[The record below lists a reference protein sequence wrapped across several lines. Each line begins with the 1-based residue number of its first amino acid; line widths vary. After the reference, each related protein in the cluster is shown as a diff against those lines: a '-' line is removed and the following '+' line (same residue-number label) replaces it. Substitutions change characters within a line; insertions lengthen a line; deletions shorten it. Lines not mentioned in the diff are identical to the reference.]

1 MRPEL
6 VRNGTR
12 TPAAAGLSPTGAG
25 LRAASNQELSATH
38 LSTELFLAAP
48 ASGLPS
54 LLTAAVSQHFL
65 IADVLAAP
73 ARGLPSLLIASFLHD
88 CASAGLTLIGERNA
102 VAVMKHTSVAAVVRV
117 LLIGVSFCATGVG
130 QRRTAELT
138 SRIGP
143 GKPSGGRRCFVLHD
157 LIHNFP
163 LPRPGARAASR
174 MRFARSHALLHDCMV
189 R

>member
-65 IADVLAAP
+65 IADVFAAP
-73 ARGLPSLLIASFLHD
+73 ASGLPSLLIASFLHD
-88 CASAGLTLIGERNA
+88 WASAGLTLIGERNA
-102 VAVMKHTSVAAVVRV
+102 AAVMKHTSVAAVVRV

-143 GKPSGGRRCFVLHD
+143 GKPLHGSGLLRSSRSYPQ
-157 LIHNFP
+157 FP
-163 LPRPGARAASR
+163 LSQPLVQPSIKNAHRKKSC
-174 MRFARSHALLHDCMV
+174 S
-189 R
+189 